1 KLEIHYTEFLP
12 GSILSRFMVGMMA
25 TLDRQTSWRQ
35 GAVLAF
41 EDNRA
46 LVRADLEA
54 RKLFITIT
62 GTEATR
68 RGLLNTVR
76 MQLHAI
82 HATFPNLPRTEQ
94 IPIPDQ
100 PDKTIA
106 YHALCNLEAKGIERH
121 YDPVN
126 DVELDVKQLLA
137 GIETPALR
145 RERQVQEL
153 LLAEFNLEGLQQLCF
168 DLDVDYENLPGETKA
183 AKTRELVQ
191 FMGRRG
197 RLDELESKLRGGR
210 GM

>member
-1 KLEIHYTEFLP
+1 MAKFMYHYF
-12 GSILSRFMVGMMA
+12 
-25 TLDRQTSWRQ
+25 
-35 GAVLAF
+35 AVLG
-41 EDNRA
+41 
-46 LVRADLEA
+46 
-54 RKLFITIT
+54 I
-62 GTEATR
+62 
-68 RGLLNTVR
+68 
-76 MQLHAI
+76 I

-197 RLDELESKLRGGR
+197 RLDELKSKLRGSR
-210 GM
+210 GV